1 MRLLKQRGQ
10 SMGEYAVLFAIVLGA
25 VVGLQGYIR
34 TRLRAKI
41 VGVTDGYAKMGGN
54 VVLGIDAPQSVDLT
68 GQSTQGGSSSS
79 ASRSTLAFES
89 LDKGTSTS
97 ESSSTTNFDK

>member
-34 TRLRAKI
+34 SRLRAKV
-41 VGVTDGYAKMGGN
+41 VGVTDGYALMGSS
-54 VVLGIDAPQSVDLT
+54 VVLGEGAEAKTVSLA
-68 GQSTQGGSSSS
+68 GASTQGGTSSSEAESELALTGVDEGTATS
-79 ASRSTLAFES
+79 AS
-89 LDKGTSTS
+89 TSVS
-97 ESSSTTNFDK
+97 NF